1 MSHHGVLYPEFTFTP
16 VIDGGGTVTT
26 ITVACT
32 MYSSP
37 LVQTMESRT
46 VDGQTSDYGVTVT
59 DEDNKV
65 TLGSDS
71 ITWSVPTDHQSATEP
86 YVVDEIDG
94 DNILMEDE
102 NILIA
107 DTPYVID
114 WKYRALSKEA
124 RRAETSD
131 GIRIEVSQKNLI
143 MESTDFKNMMNTLC
157 ALQTAYQD

>member
-1 MSHHGVLYPEFTFTP
+1 MSHHGVLHPAVTFTP
-16 VIDGGGTVTT
+16 VGDGGGTVTT

-37 LVQTMESRT
+37 LVETMESRT

-71 ITWSVPTDHQSATEP
+71 ITWSVPTDHQST
-86 YVVDEIDG
+86 
-94 DNILMEDE
+94 
-102 NILIA
+102 A
-107 DTPYVID
+107 DPYVID
-114 WKYRALSKEA
+114 WKYFAASEDDQN
-124 RRAETSD
+124 D
-131 GIRIEVSQKNLI
+131 GTEVPQRNLI

-157 ALQTAYQD
+157 ALQTTYQD

>member
-1 MSHHGVLYPEFTFTP
+1 MSHHGVLHPEITFTP
-16 VIDGGGTVTT
+16 VRDGDDTVTT

-71 ITWSVPTDHQSATEP
+71 ITWSVPTDHQSTADP
-86 YVVDEIDG
+86 YVVD
-94 DNILMEDE
+94 
-102 NILIA
+102 
-107 DTPYVID
+107 
-114 WKYRALSKEA
+114 WKYWAASQDA
-124 RRAETSD
+124 RSD
-131 GIRIEVSQKNLI
+131 GTEVPQIKLI
-143 MESTDFKNMMNTLC
+143 MESTDYKNMMNTLC
-157 ALQTAYQD
+157 ALQTTYQD